1 MSIML
6 LHRLHYAFTA
16 SSMFKIASEDY
27 NDDDD
32 DDDDGDD
39 DDGDVSMQCITSKI
53 KEEIRK

>member
-6 LHRLHYAFTA
+6 LHRLHYALTA
-16 SSMFKIASEDY
+16 SSMFRIASEDY

-32 DDDDGDD
+32 DDDD
-39 DDGDVSMQCITSKI
+39 DVSMQCITSKI

>member
-16 SSMFKIASEDY
+16 SSMFKIASEDH
-27 NDDDD
+27 NDD
-32 DDDDGDD
+32 DD

-53 KEEIRK
+53 KEKIRK

>member
-6 LHRLHYAFTA
+6 LHRLHYALTA
-16 SSMFKIASEDY
+16 SSMFRIASEDY

-32 DDDDGDD
+32 DDNDD
-39 DDGDVSMQCITSKI
+39 DVSMQCITSKI

>member
-16 SSMFKIASEDY
+16 SSMFKIASEDH
-27 NDDDD
+27 ND
-32 DDDDGDD
+32 DD

-53 KEEIRK
+53 KEKIRK

>member
-6 LHRLHYAFTA
+6 LHRLHYALTA
-16 SSMFKIASEDY
+16 SSMFRIASEDY

-32 DDDDGDD
+32 DDDDD
-39 DDGDVSMQCITSKI
+39 DVSMQCITSKI

>member
-1 MSIML
+1 ML

-16 SSMFKIASEDY
+16 SSMFKIASEDH

-32 DDDDGDD
+32 DD

-53 KEEIRK
+53 KEKIRK

>member
-32 DDDDGDD
+32 DDGDD

>member
-6 LHRLHYAFTA
+6 LHRLHYALTA
-16 SSMFKIASEDY
+16 SSMFRIASEDY

-32 DDDDGDD
+32 DDD
-39 DDGDVSMQCITSKI
+39 DVSMQCITSKI

>member
-6 LHRLHYAFTA
+6 LHRLHYALTA
-16 SSMFKIASEDY
+16 SSMFRIASEDY

-32 DDDDGDD
+32 DD
-39 DDGDVSMQCITSKI
+39 DVSMQCITSKI